1 MRGSV
6 LELLLVAVIAIVLL
20 VVSGKGN
27 KVVEFSKAL
36 RESKKILT
44 ENEKKEDSEKEE
56 QPVVTETT
64 EAKEQNA

>member
-27 KVVEFSKAL
+27 KVVEFAKAL

-44 ENEKKEDSEKEE
+44 EDEKKEDSEKEE
-56 QPVVTETT
+56 QPVVTE
-64 EAKEQNA
+64 AKEQNA

>member
-44 ENEKKEDSEKEE
+44 ENEKK
-56 QPVVTETT
+56 
-64 EAKEQNA
+64 

>member
-36 RESKKILT
+36 MESKKILT